1 MQRRCNS
8 RPYIIFHST
17 KEHSSNLYFL
27 NLELNMT
34 PVTTRDSNQLK
45 STSLFDRGFTE
56 IIVITNEYQHKTDS
70 VPVKARLHLQILLQ
84 F

>member
-1 MQRRCNS
+1 
-8 RPYIIFHST
+8 
-17 KEHSSNLYFL
+17 
-27 NLELNMT
+27 MT